1 MSLSLP
7 TWPAT
12 GSKLGQGSL
21 RPKSLPWR
29 HPESRVLVQEHL
41 QHFAGRRKTKPH
53 CLRPDVRTSP
63 GRSTASVPVIG
74 FLAGSRGGA
83 RPSICCPHR
92 SAGSQEA
99 CFSWDPVGRPCRALA
114 WPWRTPESKAVL
126 SVDIQPREIR
136 EGSTGFQGPEGTVP
150 RRDPRRL
157 VLTISLR
164 NSASAASRLGGLVRV
179 PEVLAP
185 PPPAPPR
192 LSSSWMRDFC
202 AYSRSRCRQPP
213 AAPPAAECNSPL
225 RLLGSGGSPSTRSPR
240 AVPADPAP
248 LISPRRQHKR
258 AQLSRGPRSPAGP
271 HPLPARPRPARCP
284 APWSPPL
291 LGARPPPRLP
301 AALRWLPEGR
311 LASSSIPTH
320 LRPGPTTPGH
330 LKSQLREPPHAVSP
344 LPSSSHLQ
352 RVSTSL
358 YSTFQ
363 SYPSPVHPT
372 SSWSSP
378 LPSEPHFQPQAHPTS
393 AAPTTH
399 SAPQTLVVFSTPD
412 RLLTG

>member
-1 MSLSLP
+1 MPLSHP

-21 RPKSLPWR
+21 RPKSLSWS
-29 HPESRVLVQEHL
+29 HPESLVLVQEHL
-41 QHFAGRRKTKPH
+41 LHFSGRRKTKPH

-92 SAGSQEA
+92 PAGSQEA
-99 CFSWDPVGRPCRALA
+99 CSSWDQAGRPRRALA
-114 WPWRTPESKAVL
+114 WPRRTPASKAAL
-126 SVDIQPREIR
+126 RVDAQPREVR
-136 EGSTGFQGPEGTVP
+136 EGSKGFQGPEGTVP

-179 PEVLAP
+179 PAARAP

-213 AAPPAAECNSPL
+213 AAPPAAECSSPL
-225 RLLGSGGSPSTRSPR
+225 RLLGSGGSPSTRSPP

-248 LISPRRQHKR
+248 LISLPRGHRR
-258 AQLSRGPRSPAGP
+258 AQLSRSPGSPAGP
-271 HPLPARPRPARCP
+271 HPLPARPSPARCP

-291 LGARPPPRLP
+291 LGSRPPLLLP
-301 AALRWLPEGR
+301 AAVRWRSEGP
-311 LASSSIPTH
+311 LASSSVPTH
-320 LRPGPTTPGH
+320 QRPRPTPPHTHTLRP
-330 LKSQLREPPHAVSP
+330 RSP
-344 LPSSSHLQ
+344 
-352 RVSTSL
+352 
-358 YSTFQ
+358 
-363 SYPSPVHPT
+363 
-372 SSWSSP
+372 
-378 LPSEPHFQPQAHPTS
+378 
-393 AAPTTH
+393 
-399 SAPQTLVVFSTPD
+399 
-412 RLLTG
+412 